1 LRSSLVSLVVA
12 APLALAVTAAAA
24 PDPGGSPLQKAI
36 DRVLDRPAFASGF
49 WAVEVRSLRSGRV
62 LYARNAEKNMK
73 PASTAKLVTTAA
85 ALDAFGP
92 DDRLRTTVEAAG
104 RLDGMGRILGDVY
117 LVGRGDPN
125 LSGRFTD
132 GRITAAFE
140 DLADALKAQGVR
152 RIEGRLVG
160 HEGFFKGDRRGDDW
174 AWGDLVWWYGA
185 EVSALGFN
193 DNSADL
199 KVTPGERVGDP
210 VLVERNPVS
219 SYYRVVSTAT
229 TSPSGMASDL
239 RLDRPLGANLI
250 RISGTYPLGLKPW
263 ENSVALEDPAR
274 YATTVF
280 AEVLAA
286 KGVAVAG
293 TVETSSDPLPGGLRV
308 LAAHD
313 GAPLAEVLKAVNK
326 PSQNLHAEMLLRL
339 LGARLKGDG
348 TLESGQAVVEDFLLR
363 SGVHPEGWSLQDGS
377 GLSRSDLLSAH
388 EAVSLLAAMDR
399 HRYAAA
405 FRDSLPIAGVDGT
418 LKNRMRGTPAE
429 GHVLAKTGTL
439 RHVNA
444 IGGYATP
451 RAGDRLVFYIV
462 SNHNTV
468 PAADVTGAIDQICN
482 ILVGR

>member
-1 LRSSLVSLVVA
+1 LRPPLASLVA
-12 APLALAVTAAAA
+12 AGSLALAVSVSAARDPA
-24 PDPGGSPLQKAI
+24 PSPLQKAI
-36 DRVLDRPAFASGF
+36 DRVLDRTAFAPGF

-62 LYARNAEKNMK
+62 LYARNADKNMK
-73 PASTAKLVTTAA
+73 PASTTKLVTTAA

-104 RLDGMGRILGDVY
+104 RLDGMGRVLSDVY

-160 HEGFFKGDRRGDDW
+160 HEGLFKGGRRGDDW
-174 AWGDLVWWYGA
+174 AWGDLVWWFGA

-199 KVTPGERVGDP
+199 KVAPGERVGDP

-229 TSPSGMASDL
+229 TSPAAMASDL
-239 RLDRPLGANLI
+239 RVDRPLGANLI

-274 YATTVF
+274 YAATVF

-286 KGVAVAG
+286 KGIAVAG
-293 TVETSSDPLPGGLRV
+293 GVETSSDALPGGLRV

-313 GAPLAEVLKAVNK
+313 GAALSEVLKAVNK

-348 TLESGQAVVEDFLLR
+348 TVESGQAVVEDFLVR
-363 SGVHPEGWSLQDGS
+363 SGVRPERWSLQDGS
-377 GLSRSDLLSAH
+377 GLSRSDILSAH
-388 EAVSLLAAMDR
+388 EMVSLLAAMDR
-399 HRYAAA
+399 HRHAAT

-418 LKNRMRGTPAE
+418 LKNRMKGTPAE
-429 GHVLAKTGTL
+429 GRVLAKTGTL

-444 IGGYATP
+444 LGGYVTP

-462 SNHNTV
+462 ANHNTV
-468 PAADVTGAIDQICN
+468 PASEVTGAIDEFCN
-482 ILVGR
+482 VLVGR